1 MHCCCCPNW
10 EAPSPESPVSHPTQV
25 SAGLQSMLLHHKS
38 CPAAALNSLPA
49 PTSLIGI
56 SHVKRGASQCLLG
69 LLHQLTQVPLPGLA
83 SCMLHYTD
91 VKTLLITTFPSPCR
105 LVSPDILR
113 LVHNSARMV
122 YVGKQRGY
130 HTRTQTE
137 VRTHLSQKVPQ
148 LRAFWLHGSRHLPF
162 GA

>member
-1 MHCCCCPNW
+1 MST
-10 EAPSPESPVSHPTQV
+10 AQ
-25 SAGLQSMLLHHKS
+25 
-38 CPAAALNSLPA
+38 
-49 PTSLIGI
+49 TS
-56 SHVKRGASQCLLG
+56 RPCL
-69 LLHQLTQVPLPGLA
+69 
-83 SCMLHYTD
+83 SS
-91 VKTLLITTFPSPCR
+91 FPSPCR

-137 VRTHLSQKVPQ
+137 VGPHWHQRLSR
-148 LRAFWLHGSRHLPF
+148 LRAISLHCSHHLHS